1 MIPISHWPNVRSSR
15 TTLVKGHSLSH
26 QPPTAINVSLCT
38 GGNPFV
44 GVHPEGS
51 LLGHSL
57 GGHFWVMAVGQ
68 VLGLGLCQYTMM
80 VVWLVLITTRTKAW
94 GSERLCLVSKCFIN
108 IKNFF
113 FLTRR
118 ISFTPSPLHGIL
130 INNT

>member
-1 MIPISHWPNVRSSR
+1 MIPISHWPNVKSSR

-57 GGHFWVMAVGQ
+57 WRPFLSRGCGP
-68 VLGLGLCQYTMM
+68 GLGLCEYTMM
-80 VVWLVLITTRTKAW
+80 VVWLVLIMTRTKAW
-94 GSERLCLVSKCFIN
+94 GSERLCLVSKCCIN

-113 FLTRR
+113 FNQENLIHT
-118 ISFTPSPLHGIL
+118 ITFTWNLDK
-130 INNT
+130 